1 MSIIELKDISVTFPG
16 TKALQH
22 ISMSVEEGHIVAL
35 CGENGAGKSTLAK
48 VIAGVY
54 TKKVYT
60 GEVLVHGKAVD
71 FNNTLDAEAEGICI
85 IHQELNLIP
94 EMTVA
99 ENICLGA
106 YPSRLGLVKRKEMT
120 DRAANIFNELQI
132 EIDPNAKISDLSISQ
147 QQMVEIAKSI
157 SRNPEVIIFDEAT
170 SSLTDKEVDILFEIM
185 RRLQSRGTTM
195 LYVSHKLDEIFKI
208 CDDVVILKDGQFVNM
223 APTKDMD
230 KDMLITQMVGRELK
244 DMYAPKTKKRPEG
257 MKPVLDVRNWD
268 VYKTGSRTEKIVEG
282 ASMQVYAGE
291 ILGIYGLMGAGRTE
305 FVSSIFEG
313 DDVPTSG
320 ELYING
326 EKVHIKNCKDAINH
340 GIGLVTEDRRKT
352 GLCLI
357 HSIRDNATLASMKQ
371 YANKLTLLD
380 DKKQTDAMNSMIP
393 KLSIR
398 LADIFRPVST
408 LSGGNQQKIVL
419 SKWLLNNPQILILD
433 EPTRGID
440 VGAKKEIYFILQK
453 LADAGVAVVVISSE
467 LPEVMG
473 VSDRILIMREGT
485 ITGEVS
491 QKEASE
497 ELLAKYAMKGD
508 VLP

>member
-22 ISMSVEEGHIVAL
+22 ISLNVEEGHIVAL

-48 VIAGVY
+48 VVAGVY

-60 GEVLVHGKAVD
+60 GEVLVHGKTVD

-120 DRAANIFNELQI
+120 DRATNIFKELQI
-132 EIDPNAKISDLSISQ
+132 EVDPNAKISDLSISQ

-185 RRLQSRGTTM
+185 RRLQARGTTM

-230 KDMLITQMVGRELK
+230 KDTLITQMVGRELK

-257 MKPVLDVRNWD
+257 EKPVLDVRNWD
-268 VYKTGSRTEKIVEG
+268 VYKTGAKTEKIVEG

-305 FVSSIFEG
+305 FVSSIFGG
-313 DDVPTSG
+313 DDVPSTG

-326 EKVHIKNCKDAINH
+326 EKVHIKNCKDAFNR

-371 YANKLTLLD
+371 YANKLMLLD

-440 VGAKKEIYFILQK
+440 VGAKKEIYYILQK

-473 VSDRILIMREGT
+473 VSDRILIMREGM

-508 VLP
+508 ILP